1 MQQTKEAIDRLRA
14 LMLSLAEDLG
24 KSYAGNRAASRRA
37 RVATVI
43 LEKEFKKFR
52 KVSADEMPITKKA

>member
-1 MQQTKEAIDRLRA
+1 MKQTREAIDRVRA

-52 KVSADEMPITKKA
+52 KVSADEIPINAKR